1 MIQYLTIPVDD
12 VYTAVGTVYLDYPA
26 DTRLRPAKPWDKVGA
41 YGLMLYWPKKEAW
54 LSIEVLAQASPTAP
68 PVPFAGTKEAVEFVC
83 RTHAVD
89 LNRVAPPGF
98 LAAAEVRV
106 GSVTPAATL
115 TLRLAIDTGH
125 EAFRATVRERVP
137 EGKNELVQ
145 AVNVRM
151 FDTKS
156 LNAHFE
162 QSGTIQLILRPAH
175 AVPAYFGIVALDLGN
190 TSSDLACVSRR
201 DPVYRTSSL
210 RLLDA
215 ELARPALGEQAS
227 ALTSAVRVDRI
238 VSLSEPPA
246 GTRRFPELPEDDDP
260 KAIEFVAGKLAAA
273 QAGGAT
279 PGLVLGAKRLVS
291 GQDADGFRKLVALHR
306 RGPDA
311 PDAEEEVELRNRVP
325 AELLACRLLERFR
338 NAAKAW
344 PGELAVTYPTTYTPR
359 ELARLCRAVERGW
372 LRMLGRPQR
381 LGAGD
386 PPDDLEQ
393 AKLVAVTQARLAV
406 GGDAD
411 GTDPGVI
418 KLRLDEATAAA
429 FFFLYRKVF
438 ESPGGLLRFRYLY
451 PDGLNVLLYD
461 CGGGTTDI
469 ALVRATA
476 VGPQHLRI
484 GVLGRT
490 GLRGFGGDDMTSA
503 VARLLKAKVQCELA
517 KARGKPAPNPPP
529 RSQDPAAARA
539 AVEQFVKKARDLDP
553 DDHWVPTRFA
563 RDQFDTAARDRRRF
577 ALELWGWAE
586 TLKAD
591 LAAGPAKFGGVQKFR
606 DALADPVLRG
616 LSDAQVKAA
625 DALLKTIQLH
635 RWEVDALIDGPEM
648 GDARFVRGPVTRSIE
663 KCNRLIQEVL
673 RDRRAAAGQP
683 EEEVHWV
690 VMSGNAARYPLI
702 RERLTADLQVADVAD
717 RLTLDEAN
725 LKHAVAKGAA
735 MFLVTTRTPGLQV
748 VIDTEADLSSVL
760 PFDVGYYDAARRKHV
775 LLFREHERY
784 ADLTPKKVPVPAA
797 AAGTNPEERKTFFLE
812 RRFPGDDEFGRF
824 LAFEFRDGIRGELS
838 VTYDPATHEFGAADT
853 ATGAVGEVRDLT
865 DGDVYVAPPERGDI

>member
-12 VYTAVGTVYLDYPA
+12 VFTDVGAVYLDYPA
-26 DTRLRPAKPWDKVGA
+26 DIRLKPAKPWDKVAA

-54 LSIEVLAQASPTAP
+54 LSVDVVAQASPTAA

-83 RTHAVD
+83 RAHAVD
-89 LNRVAPPGF
+89 VARVAPPGF

-106 GSVTPAATL
+106 GSSTPTTNL
-115 TLRLAIDTGH
+115 TLRLAVDTGH
-125 EAFRATVRERVP
+125 ESFRAAVRERVP
-137 EGKNELVQ
+137 AGKNELVQ

-175 AVPAYFGIVALDLGN
+175 AVPPYFGVVALDLGN
-190 TSSDLACVSRR
+190 TSSDLAAVSRR

-215 ELARPALGEQAS
+215 EPTRPALGEQAT
-227 ALTSAVRVDRI
+227 ALASAVRVDRV
-238 VSLSEPPA
+238 VSPSEPPA

-260 KAIEFVAGKLAAA
+260 KAVEFVAGRLAAA
-273 QAGGAT
+273 QGTT

-291 GQDADGFRKLVALHR
+291 GQAADGFRKLVALHK

-311 PDAEEEVELRNRVP
+311 PDAEEEIELRNRVP

-338 NAAKAW
+338 TAAKAW

-359 ELARLCRAVERGW
+359 ELSRLCQAVERGW

-386 PPDDLEQ
+386 PPEDLEQ
-393 AKLVAVTQARLAV
+393 ANLVAVTQARLA

-411 GTDPGVI
+411 GADPGVI

-490 GLRGFGGDDMTSA
+490 GLRGFGGDDLTAA
-503 VARLLKAKVQCELA
+503 VARLLKAKMLVELA
-517 KARGKPAPNPPP
+517 KARGKPAPGSPA
-529 RSQDPAAARA
+529 RSQDPAGARA
-539 AVEQFVKKARDLDP
+539 AVEQFVKKARELDP
-553 DDHWVPTRFA
+553 DDHWVPTRFQ
-563 RDQFDTAARDRRRF
+563 RDQFDSVARDRRRN

-586 TLKAD
+586 KLKAD

-606 DALADPVLRG
+606 DALAEAVYRG
-616 LSDAQVKAA
+616 LTDAQARAA
-625 DALLKTIQLH
+625 EAQLKTIQIQ
-635 RWEVDALIDGPEM
+635 RWEVDALVDGPVP
-648 GDARFVRGPVTRSIE
+648 GDARYVRGPVTRSIE
-663 KCNRLIQEVL
+663 KCNRLMQEVL
-673 RDRRAAAGQP
+673 RERRAAAALP

-690 VMSGNAARYPLI
+690 VVSGNAARYPLI
-702 RERLTADLQVADVAD
+702 RERLTAELQVADVAE

-760 PFDVGYYDAARRKHV
+760 PFDVGYFDAAKRKHV

-784 ADLTPKKVPVPAA
+784 AELTPKRVPVPAA
-797 AAGTNPEERKTFFLE
+797 APGTSPEERKTFFLE

-824 LAFEFRDGIRGELS
+824 LAFEFRDGIRGELA
-838 VTYDPATHEFGAADT
+838 VTYDPAAHEFGATDT
-853 ATGAVGEVRDLT
+853 ATGAAGEARDLT